1 MPHRS
6 RARPRRPQRPDLSP
20 LGGQT
25 RALPHPI
32 LLGLGP
38 PLAVLALGAA
48 FPTIVGHLTGG
59 RDVNW
64 VTAAYSWPALIILV
78 AAALVAAAATLI
90 ARSWQLSQTRRNLA
104 DVPGRPAS
112 AGSSLPVSSQK
123 PALRSHP

>member
-1 MPHRS
+1 MV
-6 RARPRRPQRPDLSP
+6 
-20 LGGQT
+20 
-25 RALPHPI
+25 
-32 LLGLGP
+32 LGLGP

-64 VTAAYSWPALIILV
+64 VTAAYSWPALVVFV

-90 ARSWQLSQTRRNLA
+90 ARSWQLSQAVPNLA

-112 AGSSLPVSSQK
+112 AWSRLPISSQK
-123 PALRSHP
+123 PVSRSHP